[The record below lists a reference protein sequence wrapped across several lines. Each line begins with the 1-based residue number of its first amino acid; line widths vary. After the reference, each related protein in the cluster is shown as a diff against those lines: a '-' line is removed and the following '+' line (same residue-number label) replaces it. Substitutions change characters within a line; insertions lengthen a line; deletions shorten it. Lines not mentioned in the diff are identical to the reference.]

1 VVERYSLITFLSD
14 FGWQGGYVAA
24 CEAMLVAVCP
34 HARVLHVSHGVALG
48 DVRDGATTLARVAPL
63 APPAVHLAVVDPG
76 VGTERRPIV
85 LQTNRGDLLVG
96 PDNGLL
102 EPAAG
107 ALGGILSAWRLIP
120 ERVRLTASLPVN
132 GLSSTFHGRDLFAP
146 AAALLACGSPLAVLA
161 EAIPSES
168 LVSLVPALLERLP
181 DAVRSEVVEV
191 DRFGNVALSLD
202 LDSVRPLADAVAVIV
217 EGEPDPTWT
226 ARVVRTFADLKPGEL
241 GLLQDS
247 WGHAG
252 LTLNEASAAELL
264 GARRGSV
271 IRLVMTT
278 AP

>member
-1 VVERYSLITFLSD
+1 MERYELITFLSD

-24 CEAMLVAVCP
+24 CEAILAAVCP
-34 HARVLHVSHGVALG
+34 HARVLHVSHEVALG

-76 VGTERRPIV
+76 VGTERRPLV

-102 EPAAG
+102 GPAAV
-107 ALGGILSAWRLIP
+107 ALGGIVSAWRLIP

-146 AAALLACGSPLAVLA
+146 AAALLACGSPMAVLA
-161 EAIPSES
+161 EPIPSES
-168 LVSLVPALLERLP
+168 LATLEPALLERLP
-181 DAVRSEVVEV
+181 DAVRTEVVEV
-191 DRFGNVALSLD
+191 DRFGNVALSLN
-202 LDSVRPLADAVAVIV
+202 LDSVGPIADTVTVQV
-217 EGEPDPTWT
+217 EGEPDPTWA

-252 LTLNEASAAELL
+252 LTLNAASAAELL

-271 IRLVMTT
+271 IRLVLAT

>member
-1 VVERYSLITFLSD
+1 MERYELITFLSD

-24 CEAMLVAVCP
+24 CEAILAAVCP

-63 APPAVHLAVVDPG
+63 APPAVHLAVVDPS

-102 EPAAG
+102 EPAA
-107 ALGGILSAWRLIP
+107 AMLGGILSAWRLIP
-120 ERVRLTASLPVN
+120 ERVRLTAALPVN

-161 EAIPSES
+161 EPIPAES
-168 LVSLVPALLERLP
+168 LVTLAPALLERLA
-181 DAVRSEVVEV
+181 DAVRTEVVEV

-202 LDSVRPLADAVAVIV
+202 LDSVRLLADAVGVMV
-217 EGEPDPTWT
+217 EGEPDPAWT

-252 LTLNEASAAELL
+252 LTLNAASAAELL

-271 IRLVMTT
+271 IRLVLSAAT
-278 AP
+278 

>member
-1 VVERYSLITFLSD
+1 MERYELITFLSD

-24 CEAMLVAVCP
+24 CEAILAAVCP
-34 HARVLHVSHGVALG
+34 HARVLHVSHEVALG

-76 VGTERRPIV
+76 VGTERRPLV

-102 EPAAG
+102 EPAA
-107 ALGGILSAWRLIP
+107 AVLGGIVSAWRLIP
-120 ERVRLTASLPVN
+120 ERVRLTASLPIN

-161 EAIPSES
+161 EPIPSES
-168 LVSLVPALLERLP
+168 LATLAPALLERLP
-181 DAVRSEVVEV
+181 DAVRTEVVEV
-191 DRFGNVALSLD
+191 DRFGNVALSLN
-202 LDSVRPLADAVAVIV
+202 LDSVGPIAHTVGVQV

-226 ARVVRTFADLKPGEL
+226 ARVVRTFADLNPGEL

-252 LTLNEASAAELL
+252 LTLNAASAAELL

-271 IRLVMTT
+271 IRLVLAT

>member
-1 VVERYSLITFLSD
+1 MERYELITFLSD

-24 CEAMLVAVCP
+24 CEAILAAVCP

-63 APPAVHLAVVDPG
+63 APPAVHLAVVDPS

-85 LQTNRGDLLVG
+85 LQTNRSDLLVG

-102 EPAAG
+102 GPAAA

-120 ERVRLTASLPVN
+120 ERVRLTAALPVN

-146 AAALLACGSPLAVLA
+146 AAALLACGTPLAVLA
-161 EAIPSES
+161 EPIPAES
-168 LVSLVPALLERLP
+168 LATLAPALLERLP
-181 DAVRSEVVEV
+181 DAVRTEVVEV

-202 LDSVRPLADAVAVIV
+202 LDSVRLIADAVGVMV

-241 GLLQDS
+241 GLLRDS

-264 GARRGSV
+264 GAQRGSV
-271 IRLVMTT
+271 IRLVLSAAT
-278 AP
+278 

>member
-1 VVERYSLITFLSD
+1 MERYELITFLSD

-24 CEAMLVAVCP
+24 CEAILAAVCP
-34 HARVLHVSHGVALG
+34 HARVLHVSHEVALG

-63 APPAVHLAVVDPG
+63 GPPAVHLAVVDPG
-76 VGTERRPIV
+76 VGTERRPLA
-85 LQTNRGDLLVG
+85 LQTKRGDLLVG

-102 EPAAG
+102 GPTAE
-107 ALGGILSAWRLIP
+107 ALGGVVSAWCLIP
-120 ERVRLTASLPVN
+120 DRVRLTASLPAK
-132 GLSSTFHGRDLFAP
+132 GLSYTFHGRDLFAP
-146 AAALLACGSPLAVLA
+146 AAALLACGSPLAMLA
-161 EAIPSES
+161 EPVPSGS
-168 LVSLVPALLERLP
+168 LATLAPALLERLP
-181 DAVRSEVVEV
+181 GALRTEVVEV
-191 DRFGNVALSLD
+191 DRFGNVALSLN
-202 LDSVRPLADAVAVIV
+202 LESIGLAADTVIVQV

-252 LTLNEASAAELL
+252 LTLNTASAAELL

-271 IRLVMTT
+271 IRLVLAT

>member
-1 VVERYSLITFLSD
+1 MERYELITFLSD

-24 CEAMLVAVCP
+24 CEAILAAVCP
-34 HARVLHVSHGVALG
+34 HARVLHVSHEVALG

-63 APPAVHLAVVDPG
+63 GPPAVHLAVVDPG
-76 VGTERRPIV
+76 VGTERRPLA
-85 LQTNRGDLLVG
+85 LQTKRGDLLVG

-102 EPAAG
+102 GPTAE
-107 ALGGILSAWRLIP
+107 ALGGVVSAWCLIP
-120 ERVRLTASLPVN
+120 DRVRLTASLPAN
-132 GLSSTFHGRDLFAP
+132 GLSYTFHGRDLFAP
-146 AAALLACGSPLAVLA
+146 AAALLACGSPLAMLA
-161 EAIPSES
+161 EPVPSGS
-168 LVSLVPALLERLP
+168 LATLAPALLERLP
-181 DAVRSEVVEV
+181 GALRTEVVEV
-191 DRFGNVALSLD
+191 DRFGNVALSLN
-202 LDSVRPLADAVAVIV
+202 LESIGLAADTVIVQV

-252 LTLNEASAAELL
+252 LTLNTASAAELL

-271 IRLVMTT
+271 IRLVLAT

>member
-1 VVERYSLITFLSD
+1 VERYELITFLSD

-24 CEAMLVAVCP
+24 CEAILAAVCP
-34 HARVLHVSHGVALG
+34 HARVLHVSHEVALG
-48 DVRDGATTLARVAPL
+48 DVRDGATTLARVAAL
-63 APPAVHLAVVDPG
+63 TPPAVHLAVVDPG
-76 VGTERRPIV
+76 VGTERRPLA

-102 EPAAG
+102 GPAAA
-107 ALGGILSAWRLIP
+107 ALGGVASAWRLIP
-120 ERVRLTASLPVN
+120 ERVRLTASLPAN

-146 AAALLACGSPLAVLA
+146 AAALLACGSPIAVLA
-161 EAIPSES
+161 EPIPSES
-168 LVSLVPALLERLP
+168 LATLAPALLERLP
-181 DAVRSEVVEV
+181 GAVRAEVVEV
-191 DRFGNVALSLD
+191 DRFGNVALSLR
-202 LDSVRPLADAVAVIV
+202 LDSVGPIADTVTVQV

-252 LTLNEASAAELL
+252 LTLNAASAAELL

-271 IRLVMTT
+271 IRLALTT
-278 AP
+278 AT